1 MHRSMLEGVVR
12 KGIQNL
18 CPILL
23 FSPPNNTICPNQI
36 KIINVD
42 IVCGTCIY
50 EMQTDNESVT

>member
-1 MHRSMLEGVVR
+1 MLEGVVR

-50 EMQTDNESVT
+50 EMQTDNETVT